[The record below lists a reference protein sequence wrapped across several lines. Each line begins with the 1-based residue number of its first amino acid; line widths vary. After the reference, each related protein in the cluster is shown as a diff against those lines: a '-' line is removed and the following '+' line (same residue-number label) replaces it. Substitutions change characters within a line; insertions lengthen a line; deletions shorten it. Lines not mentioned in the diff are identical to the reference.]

1 MSHLIQ
7 YRLLAISIG
16 IFALNALGIHP
27 AIARE
32 IAVRPDAP
40 VEKVSQQPTSRSGLG
55 LDIGLQPIIVA
66 DNPKNPSKHRI
77 ALNNS
82 RQPLGLGVSTRIGT
96 LGIGVDV
103 AKSLTSQ
110 INGRL
115 GFNFG
120 SIKIN
125 RTDSGINY
133 DSQLNLSSLQLLGDY
148 YPFSNSNFRVTG
160 GLVAQNNRFAVTSKP
175 NADGNYTIDN
185 QSFPAS
191 SVGTLNGE
199 FKSTN
204 SIAPYI
210 GIGIGQPATEGLAF
224 NADLGL
230 MFTGAPQ
237 VTLNAS
243 NPNFN
248 SNPITRARID
258 NKARQT
264 EADLKGFNI
273 YPVVSVGVSYGF

>member
-1 MSHLIQ
+1 MSHLIR
-7 YRLLAISIG
+7 YRLIAISIS

-27 AIARE
+27 TIARE
-32 IAVRPDAP
+32 IAVRPDAL

-66 DNPKNPSKHRI
+66 GNPNNPSNNRI
-77 ALNNS
+77 ALNNP
-82 RQPLGLGVSTRIGT
+82 RQPWGLGLSTRVGT

-103 AKSLTSQ
+103 AKSLTPQ
-110 INGRL
+110 LNGRL

-120 SIKIN
+120 SINLN

-133 DSQLNLSSLQLLGDY
+133 DSKLNLSSIQLLGDY
-148 YPFSNSNFRVTG
+148 YPFSQSNFRVTG
-160 GLVAQNNRFAVTSKP
+160 GLVAQNNKFAVTSKP
-175 NADGNYTIDN
+175 NANGNYTIDN

-191 SVGTLNGE
+191 QVGTLNGE
-199 FKSTN
+199 FKYPN

-243 NPNFN
+243 NPAFN
-248 SNPITRARID
+248 TNPITRARID
-258 NKARQT
+258 NKARET
-264 EADLKGFNI
+264 ENDLKGFSV
-273 YPVVSVGVSYGF
+273 YPVVSFGVSYGF

>member
-1 MSHLIQ
+1 MSYIVR
-7 YRLLAISIG
+7 YRPIVISIV
-16 IFALNALGIHP
+16 IFTLNALGIHP
-27 AIARE
+27 TIARE

-66 DNPKNPSKHRI
+66 DNPKNPSQNRI
-77 ALNNS
+77 ALNNP
-82 RQPLGLGVSTRIGT
+82 RQSPGLGVSARVGT

-110 INGRL
+110 VNGRL

-120 SIKIN
+120 SIKVN

-133 DSQLNLSSLQLLGDY
+133 DSQLNLSSIQLLGDY
-148 YPFSNSNFRVTG
+148 YPFSKSNFRVTG

-243 NPNFN
+243 NPDFN